1 MDRGRPRILSQG
13 TLQLIAKMQVH
24 HLGSWSLNGA
34 LAKFDDDS
42 DDGDDNEKD
51 GADDD
56 DAVPKEAQRG
66 SEKHQKTDKTGR
78 ERPRG
83 AQRGSEELRG

>member
-1 MDRGRPRILSQG
+1 M
-13 TLQLIAKMQVH
+13 IAKKQVH

-34 LAKFDDDS
+34 LAKFDDES

-56 DAVPKEAQRG
+56 DYQNCLAHRADLHVDYRC
-66 SEKHQKTDKTGR
+66 R
-78 ERPRG
+78 VPRG
-83 AQRGSEELRG
+83 LWRRV